1 MQAAFIP
8 LAKTADLLPGEL
20 YAHRQRNYRYLME
33 LTTDNLLMPYRH
45 EAGLFRANYRLTD
58 CHWGWDGPLSDLRGQ
73 FTGHWL
79 SAAARMIQT
88 TGDVPLRQKAE
99 YIVSEIAIC
108 QKENGGEWA
117 FPIPEKHLL
126 WLKRGKHT
134 WAPQYVCHKCMMGL
148 LDMHRCAGSKQALDI
163 LLKEAEWFIR
173 FTDDISRESMN
184 DMMDWEETGGMMEY
198 WADLFAVTNDA
209 RHLEMMHR
217 YERPRLFDALLK
229 GEDIL
234 TNMHA
239 NTTIPEVHGAA
250 RAYEVTGLEKY
261 RRIVENYW
269 DLAVEKRGI
278 YATGGQTSGE
288 LWTPMHQQK
297 ARLGDKNQEHCV
309 VYNMMR
315 LAEYLLRWTRKSK
328 YADYYERNLWNGL
341 LSQAYWE
348 EDINLDIHCEMHKR
362 ETGLVTYYQGLAA
375 GSQKFWGSK
384 TEHFWC
390 CHDTMVQANAM
401 LHEGDFFLD
410 GSGLV
415 ICQYHAEKCNFTYNG
430 TECHVTVLPLPRTG
444 GNICYDPIQR
454 DVQSRPEDLL
464 LEIRISCGKPVEMTI
479 RIRAPWW
486 AGGLCKLSVN
496 CAEIAVTVDTDGFIA
511 LQGIFSEDKIT
522 VCLPKGITC
531 HPLPDQLDTVAF
543 LDGPVVLAGL
553 CNDERTLYGRRDDP
567 MTILEPAN
575 ERQWQQWLPN
585 WKTRG
590 QPVNIHFIPLYRV
603 GNEKYTVYFPIHECE
618 PKAENITDRH

>member
-1 MQAAFIP
+1 MTPVFTA
-8 LAKTADLLPGEL
+8 LASKADLLPGEL
-20 YAHRQRNYRYLME
+20 LTHRQRNYHYLME
-33 LTTDNLLMPYRH
+33 LKTDNLLMPYRQ

-79 SAAARMIQT
+79 SAAARMIQI
-88 TGDVPLRQKAE
+88 TGDIPLKQKAE
-99 YIVSEIAIC
+99 YIVSEIEHC
-108 QKENGGEWA
+108 QRENGGEWG

-148 LDMHRCAGSKQALDI
+148 LDMYRYAGSETALEI
-163 LLKEAEWFIR
+163 IKKEADWFYR
-173 FTDDISRESMN
+173 YTEDISRELMD
-184 DMMDWEETGGMMEY
+184 DMMDGEETGGMMEY
-198 WADLFAVTNDA
+198 WADLYGVTQDPK
-209 RHLEMMHR
+209 HLTLMRR
-217 YERPRLFDALLK
+217 YERPRLFEPLLK
-229 GEDIL
+229 GEDVL

-239 NTTIPEVHGAA
+239 NTTIPEVQGAA
-250 RAYEVTGLEKY
+250 RAYEVTGEERY
-261 RRIVENYW
+261 RKIVENYW

-278 YATGGQTSGE
+278 YATGSQTSGE

-315 LAEYLLRWTRKSK
+315 LSEYLLRWTGESK
-328 YADYYERNLWNGL
+328 YADYYERNLWNGI

-348 EDINLDIHCEMHKR
+348 DDVNLDIHCETHSHD
-362 ETGLVTYYQGLAA
+362 TGLITYYQGLAA

-401 LHEGDFFLD
+401 LHEGTFYLD
-410 GSGLV
+410 SKGLV
-415 ICQYHAEKCNFTYNG
+415 ICQYNGAKCGFSYGGSSCN
-430 TECHVTVLPLPRTG
+430 VTVTPLSRTDH
-444 GNICYDPIQR
+444 NIRYDPIQR
-454 DVQSRPEDLL
+454 QVPARPCDLTM
-464 LEIRISCGKPVEMTI
+464 EIKITCDSPVAMTV
-479 RIRAPWW
+479 RIRKPWW
-486 AGGLCKLSVN
+486 LYGDFKVMHQDES
-496 CAEIAVTVDTDGFIA
+496 IPVTVTQDGYICITGTFADDTYV
-511 LQGIFSEDKIT
+511 
-522 VCLPKGITC
+522 VCFPKTITC
-531 HPLPDQLDTVAF
+531 HPLPDEKDTAAF

-553 CNDERTLYGRRDDP
+553 CEEERTLYGDIRNP

-585 WKTRG
+585 WKTHH
-590 QPVNIHFIPLYRV
+590 QPVNIVFKPLYLIGR
-603 GNEKYTVYFPIHECE
+603 EKYTVYFPIE
-618 PKAENITDRH
+618 AARQD